1 LKSKNNMKK
10 SDLEII
16 KDVEA
21 QNSNKPHPKDNEE
34 LQKILS
40 EIEEI
45 GGAKQGTIEHG
56 DWSLNGKAVDF

>member
-1 LKSKNNMKK
+1 MKK

-16 KDVEA
+16 KDIEA
-21 QNSNKPHPKDNEE
+21 QNSDKPHPKNNEE

-45 GGAKQGTIEHG
+45 GGPKQGTTKHG
-56 DWSLNGKAVDF
+56 DWSLNGRVSDF